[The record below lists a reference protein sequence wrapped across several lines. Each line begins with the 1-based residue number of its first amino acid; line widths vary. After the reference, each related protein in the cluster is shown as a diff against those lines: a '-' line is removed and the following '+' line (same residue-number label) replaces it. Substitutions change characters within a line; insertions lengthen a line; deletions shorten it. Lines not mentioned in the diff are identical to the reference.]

1 MCDDGN
7 GKKSYQIWINNKDA
21 GFSLGQEGQLPSG
34 IQSVSFAD
42 MGKQDCSFLLEL
54 FNEGPQ
60 TETVQLTL
68 YFRPA
73 PPFPRPV
80 WDSTV

>member
-34 IQSVSFAD
+34 VQSVSFAD
-42 MGKQDCSFLLEL
+42 MGEQNCSFLA
-54 FNEGPQ
+54 GA
-60 TETVQLTL
+60 V
-68 YFRPA
+68 
-73 PPFPRPV
+73 
-80 WDSTV
+80 